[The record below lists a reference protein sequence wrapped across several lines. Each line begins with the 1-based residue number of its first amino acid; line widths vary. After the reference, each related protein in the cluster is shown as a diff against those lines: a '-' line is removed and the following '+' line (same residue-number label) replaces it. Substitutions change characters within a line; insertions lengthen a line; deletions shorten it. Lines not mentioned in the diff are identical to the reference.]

1 MNGDDYKVGLLFS
14 RASLT
19 AASETAQANATHLAI
34 AEVNDSGGIN
44 GRRVTAIDGDPGA
57 DPNDYRDSALQ
68 LCDHHQVQVLFG
80 THMSSTRKVVLP
92 VVESRRRLLFYPT
105 LYEGFEYS
113 PYCFY
118 TGSAPNQNSLQ
129 LARYVLQTYGGRVL
143 FVGGSYVYPYES
155 NRIMREL
162 FEQAGGE
169 IVDEIYLPFHATAED
184 FERVMQRVRETAPD
198 AIYSTIVG
206 SDIPSLH
213 RAYRQAGFD
222 PARLPIVSLATN
234 EVDVQ
239 AMTDEEAE
247 GHISA
252 APWFS
257 TLQTPASQGFAQ
269 GLRVLVIHPQD
280 AEARIVLDQLQRI
293 GCIVEQ
299 RWPVPTTLPE
309 AVDVVLLAVELSQR
323 SNTQTLVESLSEQA
337 PPIIA
342 VVGYENPSMLQL
354 VLETQPAAVIERPL
368 RPFGLLTQLLMA
380 RAAWRA
386 RIDML
391 AELRK
396 LQSRQPAVAKISMA
410 KALLMA
416 RHRLGENDAHRRLQR
431 EAMTRRT
438 SMEAIAQQ
446 IIDADRP
453 AEPEQP

>member
-57 DPNDYRDSALQ
+57 DPNDYRDSALH

-169 IVDEIYLPFHATAED
+169 IVDEIYLPFHATGED
-184 FERVMQRVRETAPD
+184 FDRVMQRVRETAPD

-257 TLQTPASQGFAQ
+257 TLQTPASQAFVSRYRARFGEGAAITAGAEAAYFQVHLFAQ
-269 GLRVLVIHPQD
+269 AARRAADDSVQALREALAGARFDAPQGTVQID
-280 AEARIVLDQLQRI
+280 PQTQHTWLWPRIARLDDRRQF
-293 GCIVEQ
+293 
-299 RWPVPTTLPE
+299 
-309 AVDVVLLAVELSQR
+309 
-323 SNTQTLVESLSEQA
+323 
-337 PPIIA
+337 
-342 VVGYENPSMLQL
+342 QL
-354 VLETQPAAVIERPL
+354 VLESAEAVPPSPYMVDYQMDAQP
-368 RPFGLLTQLLMA
+368 
-380 RAAWRA
+380 
-386 RIDML
+386 
-391 AELRK
+391 
-396 LQSRQPAVAKISMA
+396 
-410 KALLMA
+410 
-416 RHRLGENDAHRRLQR
+416 
-431 EAMTRRT
+431 
-438 SMEAIAQQ
+438 
-446 IIDADRP
+446 
-453 AEPEQP
+453 

>member
-57 DPNDYRDSALQ
+57 DPNDYRDSALH

-257 TLQTPASQGFAQ
+257 TLQTPASQAFVSHYRARFGEGAAITAGAEAAYFQVHLFAQ
-269 GLRVLVIHPQD
+269 AARRTADDSVQALREALAGARFDAPQGTVQID
-280 AEARIVLDQLQRI
+280 PQTQHTWLWPRIARLDDRRQF
-293 GCIVEQ
+293 
-299 RWPVPTTLPE
+299 
-309 AVDVVLLAVELSQR
+309 
-323 SNTQTLVESLSEQA
+323 
-337 PPIIA
+337 
-342 VVGYENPSMLQL
+342 QL
-354 VLETQPAAVIERPL
+354 VLESAEAVPPSPYMVDYQMDAQP
-368 RPFGLLTQLLMA
+368 
-380 RAAWRA
+380 
-386 RIDML
+386 
-391 AELRK
+391 
-396 LQSRQPAVAKISMA
+396 
-410 KALLMA
+410 
-416 RHRLGENDAHRRLQR
+416 
-431 EAMTRRT
+431 
-438 SMEAIAQQ
+438 
-446 IIDADRP
+446 
-453 AEPEQP
+453 

>member
-44 GRRVTAIDGDPGA
+44 GRRLTAIDGDPGA
-57 DPNDYRDSALQ
+57 DPNDYRDSALH

-169 IVDEIYLPFHATAED
+169 IVDEIYLPFHATGED
-184 FERVMQRVRETAPD
+184 FDRVMQRVRETAPD

-222 PARLPIVSLATN
+222 PARTPIVSLATN

-257 TLQTPASQGFAQ
+257 TLQTPASQAFVSRYRARFGEGAAITAGAEAAYFQVHLFAQ
-269 GLRVLVIHPQD
+269 AARRAADDSVQALREALAGARFNAPQGTVQID
-280 AEARIVLDQLQRI
+280 PQTQHTWLWPRIARLDDRRQF
-293 GCIVEQ
+293 
-299 RWPVPTTLPE
+299 
-309 AVDVVLLAVELSQR
+309 
-323 SNTQTLVESLSEQA
+323 
-337 PPIIA
+337 
-342 VVGYENPSMLQL
+342 QL
-354 VLETQPAAVIERPL
+354 VLESAEAVPPSPYMVDYQMDAQP
-368 RPFGLLTQLLMA
+368 
-380 RAAWRA
+380 
-386 RIDML
+386 
-391 AELRK
+391 
-396 LQSRQPAVAKISMA
+396 
-410 KALLMA
+410 
-416 RHRLGENDAHRRLQR
+416 
-431 EAMTRRT
+431 
-438 SMEAIAQQ
+438 
-446 IIDADRP
+446 
-453 AEPEQP
+453 

>member
-57 DPNDYRDSALQ
+57 DPNDYRDSALH

-257 TLQTPASQGFAQ
+257 TLQTPASQAFVSRYRARFGDGAAITAGAEAAYFQVHLFAQ
-269 GLRVLVIHPQD
+269 AARRAAEDSVQALREALAGARFDAPQGTVQID
-280 AEARIVLDQLQRI
+280 PQTQHTWLWPRIARLDDRRQF
-293 GCIVEQ
+293 
-299 RWPVPTTLPE
+299 
-309 AVDVVLLAVELSQR
+309 
-323 SNTQTLVESLSEQA
+323 
-337 PPIIA
+337 
-342 VVGYENPSMLQL
+342 QL
-354 VLETQPAAVIERPL
+354 VLESAEAVPPSPYMVDYQMDAQP
-368 RPFGLLTQLLMA
+368 
-380 RAAWRA
+380 
-386 RIDML
+386 
-391 AELRK
+391 
-396 LQSRQPAVAKISMA
+396 
-410 KALLMA
+410 
-416 RHRLGENDAHRRLQR
+416 
-431 EAMTRRT
+431 
-438 SMEAIAQQ
+438 
-446 IIDADRP
+446 
-453 AEPEQP
+453 

>member
-19 AASETAQANATHLAI
+19 AASETAQANATQLAI

-57 DPNDYRDSALQ
+57 DPNDYRDSALH

-257 TLQTPASQGFAQ
+257 TLQTPASQAFVSRCRARFGEGAAITAGAEAAYFQVHLFAQ
-269 GLRVLVIHPQD
+269 AARRAADDSVQALREALAGARFDAPQGTVQID
-280 AEARIVLDQLQRI
+280 PQTQHTWLWPRIARLDDRRQF
-293 GCIVEQ
+293 
-299 RWPVPTTLPE
+299 
-309 AVDVVLLAVELSQR
+309 
-323 SNTQTLVESLSEQA
+323 
-337 PPIIA
+337 
-342 VVGYENPSMLQL
+342 QL
-354 VLETQPAAVIERPL
+354 VLESAEAVPPSPYMVDYQMDAQP
-368 RPFGLLTQLLMA
+368 
-380 RAAWRA
+380 
-386 RIDML
+386 
-391 AELRK
+391 
-396 LQSRQPAVAKISMA
+396 
-410 KALLMA
+410 
-416 RHRLGENDAHRRLQR
+416 
-431 EAMTRRT
+431 
-438 SMEAIAQQ
+438 
-446 IIDADRP
+446 
-453 AEPEQP
+453 

>member
-44 GRRVTAIDGDPGA
+44 DRRVTAIDGDPGA
-57 DPNDYRDSALQ
+57 DPNDYRDSALH

-257 TLQTPASQGFAQ
+257 TLQTPASQAFVSRYRARFGEGAAITAGAEAAYFQVHLFAQ
-269 GLRVLVIHPQD
+269 AARRAADGSVQALREALAGARFDAPQGTVQID
-280 AEARIVLDQLQRI
+280 AQTQHTWLWPRIARLDHRRQF
-293 GCIVEQ
+293 
-299 RWPVPTTLPE
+299 
-309 AVDVVLLAVELSQR
+309 
-323 SNTQTLVESLSEQA
+323 
-337 PPIIA
+337 
-342 VVGYENPSMLQL
+342 QL
-354 VLETQPAAVIERPL
+354 VLESTEAVPPSPYMVDYQMDAQP
-368 RPFGLLTQLLMA
+368 
-380 RAAWRA
+380 
-386 RIDML
+386 
-391 AELRK
+391 
-396 LQSRQPAVAKISMA
+396 
-410 KALLMA
+410 
-416 RHRLGENDAHRRLQR
+416 
-431 EAMTRRT
+431 
-438 SMEAIAQQ
+438 
-446 IIDADRP
+446 
-453 AEPEQP
+453 

>member
-1 MNGDDYKVGLLFS
+1 MSGEDYKVGLLFS

-34 AEVNDSGGIN
+34 AEINDSGGLD
-44 GRRVTAIDGDPGA
+44 GRRLLAIDGDPGG

-68 LCDHHQVQVLFG
+68 LCDQHQVQVLFG

-129 LARYVLQTYGGRVL
+129 LARYVLETHGGRVL

-169 IVDEIYLPFHATAED
+169 VVDEIYLPFHATAED
-184 FERVMQRVRETAPD
+184 FDRVMQRVRETAPD

-222 PARLPIVSLATN
+222 PAVVPIVSLATN

-239 AMTDEEAE
+239 AMSDEEAE

-257 TLQTPASQGFAQ
+257 TLQTPASQAFVARYRARFGEHAAMTSGAEAAYFQVHLFAQ
-269 GLRVLVIHPQD
+269 AARRASDDSVQALREALAGARFEAPQGTVQID
-280 AEARIVLDQLQRI
+280 AQTQHTWLWPRIARLDHQR
-293 GCIVEQ
+293 Q
-299 RWPVPTTLPE
+299 F
-309 AVDVVLLAVELSQR
+309 
-323 SNTQTLVESLSEQA
+323 
-337 PPIIA
+337 
-342 VVGYENPSMLQL
+342 QL
-354 VLETQPAAVIERPL
+354 VLESAEAVQPSPYMVDY
-368 RPFGLLTQLLMA
+368 QM
-380 RAAWRA
+380 
-386 RIDML
+386 DV
-391 AELRK
+391 
-396 LQSRQPAVAKISMA
+396 QP
-410 KALLMA
+410 
-416 RHRLGENDAHRRLQR
+416 
-431 EAMTRRT
+431 
-438 SMEAIAQQ
+438 
-446 IIDADRP
+446 
-453 AEPEQP
+453 

>member
-34 AEVNDSGGIN
+34 AEVNASGGIN

-57 DPNDYRDSALQ
+57 DPNDYRDSALH

-257 TLQTPASQGFAQ
+257 TLQTPASQAFVSRYRARFGEGAAITAGAEAAYFQVHLFAQ
-269 GLRVLVIHPQD
+269 AARRAADDSVQALREALAGARFDAPQGTVQID
-280 AEARIVLDQLQRI
+280 PQTQHTWLWPRIARLDDRRQF
-293 GCIVEQ
+293 
-299 RWPVPTTLPE
+299 
-309 AVDVVLLAVELSQR
+309 
-323 SNTQTLVESLSEQA
+323 
-337 PPIIA
+337 
-342 VVGYENPSMLQL
+342 QL
-354 VLETQPAAVIERPL
+354 VLESAEAVPPSPYMVDYQMDAQP
-368 RPFGLLTQLLMA
+368 
-380 RAAWRA
+380 
-386 RIDML
+386 
-391 AELRK
+391 
-396 LQSRQPAVAKISMA
+396 
-410 KALLMA
+410 
-416 RHRLGENDAHRRLQR
+416 
-431 EAMTRRT
+431 
-438 SMEAIAQQ
+438 
-446 IIDADRP
+446 
-453 AEPEQP
+453 

>member
-57 DPNDYRDSALQ
+57 DPNDYRDSALR

-222 PARLPIVSLATN
+222 PARTPIVSLATN

-257 TLQTPASQGFAQ
+257 TLQTPASQAFVSRYRARFGEGAAITAGAEAAYFQVHLFAQ
-269 GLRVLVIHPQD
+269 AARRAADDSVQALREALAGARFDAPQGTVQID
-280 AEARIVLDQLQRI
+280 PQTQHTWLWPRIARLDDRRQF
-293 GCIVEQ
+293 
-299 RWPVPTTLPE
+299 
-309 AVDVVLLAVELSQR
+309 
-323 SNTQTLVESLSEQA
+323 
-337 PPIIA
+337 
-342 VVGYENPSMLQL
+342 QL
-354 VLETQPAAVIERPL
+354 VLESAEAVPPSPYMVDYQMDAQP
-368 RPFGLLTQLLMA
+368 
-380 RAAWRA
+380 
-386 RIDML
+386 
-391 AELRK
+391 
-396 LQSRQPAVAKISMA
+396 
-410 KALLMA
+410 
-416 RHRLGENDAHRRLQR
+416 
-431 EAMTRRT
+431 
-438 SMEAIAQQ
+438 
-446 IIDADRP
+446 
-453 AEPEQP
+453 

>member
-34 AEVNDSGGIN
+34 AEVNASGGIN

-57 DPNDYRDSALQ
+57 DPNDYRDSALH

-155 NRIMREL
+155 NRIMRQL

-222 PARLPIVSLATN
+222 PACLPIVSLATN

-257 TLQTPASQGFAQ
+257 TLQTPASQAFVSRYRARFGEGAAITAGAEAAYFQVHLFAQ
-269 GLRVLVIHPQD
+269 AARRAADDSVQALREALAGARFDAPQGTVQID
-280 AEARIVLDQLQRI
+280 PQTQHTWLWPRIARLDDRRQF
-293 GCIVEQ
+293 
-299 RWPVPTTLPE
+299 
-309 AVDVVLLAVELSQR
+309 
-323 SNTQTLVESLSEQA
+323 
-337 PPIIA
+337 
-342 VVGYENPSMLQL
+342 QL
-354 VLETQPAAVIERPL
+354 VLESAEAVPPSPYMVDYQMDAQP
-368 RPFGLLTQLLMA
+368 
-380 RAAWRA
+380 
-386 RIDML
+386 
-391 AELRK
+391 
-396 LQSRQPAVAKISMA
+396 
-410 KALLMA
+410 
-416 RHRLGENDAHRRLQR
+416 
-431 EAMTRRT
+431 
-438 SMEAIAQQ
+438 
-446 IIDADRP
+446 
-453 AEPEQP
+453 

>member
-57 DPNDYRDSALQ
+57 DPNDYRDSALH

-213 RAYRQAGFD
+213 RAYRQAGLD

-257 TLQTPASQGFAQ
+257 TLQTPASQAFVSRYRARFGEGAAITAGAEAAYFQVHLFAQ
-269 GLRVLVIHPQD
+269 AARRAADDSVQALREALAGARFDAPQGTVQID
-280 AEARIVLDQLQRI
+280 PQTQHTWLWPRIARLDDRRQF
-293 GCIVEQ
+293 
-299 RWPVPTTLPE
+299 
-309 AVDVVLLAVELSQR
+309 
-323 SNTQTLVESLSEQA
+323 
-337 PPIIA
+337 
-342 VVGYENPSMLQL
+342 QL
-354 VLETQPAAVIERPL
+354 VLESAEAVPPSPYMVDYQMDAQP
-368 RPFGLLTQLLMA
+368 
-380 RAAWRA
+380 
-386 RIDML
+386 
-391 AELRK
+391 
-396 LQSRQPAVAKISMA
+396 
-410 KALLMA
+410 
-416 RHRLGENDAHRRLQR
+416 
-431 EAMTRRT
+431 
-438 SMEAIAQQ
+438 
-446 IIDADRP
+446 
-453 AEPEQP
+453 

>member
-19 AASETAQANATHLAI
+19 AASETAQANATQLAI

-57 DPNDYRDSALQ
+57 DPNDYRDSALH

-257 TLQTPASQGFAQ
+257 TLQTPASQAFVSRYRARFGEGAAITAGAEAAYFQVHLFAQ
-269 GLRVLVIHPQD
+269 AARRAADDSVQALREALAGARFDAPQGTVQID
-280 AEARIVLDQLQRI
+280 PQTQHTWLWPRIARLDDRRQF
-293 GCIVEQ
+293 
-299 RWPVPTTLPE
+299 
-309 AVDVVLLAVELSQR
+309 
-323 SNTQTLVESLSEQA
+323 
-337 PPIIA
+337 
-342 VVGYENPSMLQL
+342 QL
-354 VLETQPAAVIERPL
+354 VLESAEAVPPSPYMVDYQMDAQP
-368 RPFGLLTQLLMA
+368 
-380 RAAWRA
+380 
-386 RIDML
+386 
-391 AELRK
+391 
-396 LQSRQPAVAKISMA
+396 
-410 KALLMA
+410 
-416 RHRLGENDAHRRLQR
+416 
-431 EAMTRRT
+431 
-438 SMEAIAQQ
+438 
-446 IIDADRP
+446 
-453 AEPEQP
+453 

>member
-57 DPNDYRDSALQ
+57 DPNDYRDSALH

-169 IVDEIYLPFHATAED
+169 IVDEIYLPFHATGED

-222 PARLPIVSLATN
+222 PARTPIVSLATN

-257 TLQTPASQGFAQ
+257 TLQTPASQAFVSRYRARFGEGAAITAGAEAAYFQVHLFAQ
-269 GLRVLVIHPQD
+269 AARRAADDSVQALREALAGARFDAPQGTVQID
-280 AEARIVLDQLQRI
+280 PQTQHTWLWPRLARLDDRRQF
-293 GCIVEQ
+293 
-299 RWPVPTTLPE
+299 
-309 AVDVVLLAVELSQR
+309 
-323 SNTQTLVESLSEQA
+323 
-337 PPIIA
+337 
-342 VVGYENPSMLQL
+342 QL
-354 VLETQPAAVIERPL
+354 VLESAEAVPPSPYMVDYQMDAQP
-368 RPFGLLTQLLMA
+368 
-380 RAAWRA
+380 
-386 RIDML
+386 
-391 AELRK
+391 
-396 LQSRQPAVAKISMA
+396 
-410 KALLMA
+410 
-416 RHRLGENDAHRRLQR
+416 
-431 EAMTRRT
+431 
-438 SMEAIAQQ
+438 
-446 IIDADRP
+446 
-453 AEPEQP
+453 

>member
-184 FERVMQRVRETAPD
+184 FERVMQRVRDTAPD

-213 RAYRQAGFD
+213 RAYRQADFD

-257 TLQTPASQGFAQ
+257 TLQTPASQAFVSRYRARFGEHAAITAGAEAAYFQVHLFAQ
-269 GLRVLVIHPQD
+269 
-280 AEARIVLDQLQRI
+280 AARR
-293 GCIVEQ
+293 
-299 RWPVPTTLPE
+299 
-309 AVDVVLLAVELSQR
+309 AVDDSVQALREALAGARFDAPQGTVQIDPQ
-323 SNTQTLVESLSEQA
+323 TQHTWLW
-337 PPIIA
+337 PRIA
-342 VVGYENPSMLQL
+342 RLDDRRHFQL
-354 VLETQPAAVIERPL
+354 VLESAEAVPPSPYMVDYQMDAQP
-368 RPFGLLTQLLMA
+368 
-380 RAAWRA
+380 
-386 RIDML
+386 
-391 AELRK
+391 
-396 LQSRQPAVAKISMA
+396 
-410 KALLMA
+410 
-416 RHRLGENDAHRRLQR
+416 
-431 EAMTRRT
+431 
-438 SMEAIAQQ
+438 
-446 IIDADRP
+446 
-453 AEPEQP
+453 

>member
-57 DPNDYRDSALQ
+57 DPNDYRDSALH

-213 RAYRQAGFD
+213 RAYRQAGLD

-257 TLQTPASQGFAQ
+257 TLQTPASQAFVSRYRARFGEGAAITAGAEAAYFQVHLFAQ
-269 GLRVLVIHPQD
+269 AARRAAEDSVQALREALAGARFDAPQGTVQID
-280 AEARIVLDQLQRI
+280 PQTQHTWLWPRIARLDDRRQF
-293 GCIVEQ
+293 
-299 RWPVPTTLPE
+299 
-309 AVDVVLLAVELSQR
+309 
-323 SNTQTLVESLSEQA
+323 
-337 PPIIA
+337 
-342 VVGYENPSMLQL
+342 QL
-354 VLETQPAAVIERPL
+354 VLESAEAVPPSPYMVDYQMDAQP
-368 RPFGLLTQLLMA
+368 
-380 RAAWRA
+380 
-386 RIDML
+386 
-391 AELRK
+391 
-396 LQSRQPAVAKISMA
+396 
-410 KALLMA
+410 
-416 RHRLGENDAHRRLQR
+416 
-431 EAMTRRT
+431 
-438 SMEAIAQQ
+438 
-446 IIDADRP
+446 
-453 AEPEQP
+453 

>member
-57 DPNDYRDSALQ
+57 DPNDYRDSALH

-257 TLQTPASQGFAQ
+257 TLQTPASQAFVSRYRARFGEGAAITAGAEAAYFQVHLFAQ
-269 GLRVLVIHPQD
+269 AARRAADDSVQALREALAGARFDAPQGTVQID
-280 AEARIVLDQLQRI
+280 PQTQHTWLWPRIARLDDRRQF
-293 GCIVEQ
+293 
-299 RWPVPTTLPE
+299 
-309 AVDVVLLAVELSQR
+309 
-323 SNTQTLVESLSEQA
+323 
-337 PPIIA
+337 
-342 VVGYENPSMLQL
+342 QL
-354 VLETQPAAVIERPL
+354 VLESVEAVPPSPYMVDYQMDAQP
-368 RPFGLLTQLLMA
+368 
-380 RAAWRA
+380 
-386 RIDML
+386 
-391 AELRK
+391 
-396 LQSRQPAVAKISMA
+396 
-410 KALLMA
+410 
-416 RHRLGENDAHRRLQR
+416 
-431 EAMTRRT
+431 
-438 SMEAIAQQ
+438 
-446 IIDADRP
+446 
-453 AEPEQP
+453 

>member
-1 MNGDDYKVGLLFS
+1 MSGEDYKVGLLFS

-34 AEVNDSGGIN
+34 AEINDDGGLG
-44 GRRVTAIDGDPGA
+44 GRRLQAVDGDPGA
-57 DPNDYRDSALQ
+57 DPNDYRDSALR
-68 LCDHHQVQVLFG
+68 LCDQHQVQVLFG

-129 LARYVLQTYGGRVL
+129 LARYVLETHGGRVL

-169 IVDEIYLPFHATAED
+169 VVDEIYLPFHATAED
-184 FERVMQRVRETAPD
+184 FDRVMQRVRETAPD

-222 PARLPIVSLATN
+222 PAVVPIVSLATN

-239 AMTDEEAE
+239 AMSDEEAE

-257 TLQTPASQGFAQ
+257 TLQTPASQAFVARYRARFGEHAAITSGAEAAYFQVHLFAQ
-269 GLRVLVIHPQD
+269 AARRASDDSVQALREALAGARFEAPQGTVQID
-280 AEARIVLDQLQRI
+280 AQTQHTWLWPRIARLDQR
-293 GCIVEQ
+293 
-299 RWPVPTTLPE
+299 R
-309 AVDVVLLAVELSQR
+309 R
-323 SNTQTLVESLSEQA
+323 F
-337 PPIIA
+337 
-342 VVGYENPSMLQL
+342 QL
-354 VLETQPAAVIERPL
+354 VLESAEAVQPSPYMVDY
-368 RPFGLLTQLLMA
+368 QM
-380 RAAWRA
+380 
-386 RIDML
+386 DV
-391 AELRK
+391 
-396 LQSRQPAVAKISMA
+396 QP
-410 KALLMA
+410 
-416 RHRLGENDAHRRLQR
+416 
-431 EAMTRRT
+431 
-438 SMEAIAQQ
+438 
-446 IIDADRP
+446 
-453 AEPEQP
+453 

>member
-1 MNGDDYKVGLLFS
+1 MSGEDYKVGLLFS

-34 AEVNDSGGIN
+34 AEINDSGGLG
-44 GRRVTAIDGDPGA
+44 GRRLQAIDGDPGA

-68 LCDHHQVQVLFG
+68 LCDQHQVQVLFG

-129 LARYVLQTYGGRVL
+129 LARYVLETHGGRVL

-169 IVDEIYLPFHATAED
+169 VVDEIYLPFHATAED
-184 FERVMQRVRETAPD
+184 FDRVMQRVRETAPD

-222 PARLPIVSLATN
+222 PAVVPIVSLATN

-239 AMTDEEAE
+239 AMSDEEAE

-257 TLQTPASQGFAQ
+257 TLQTPASQAFVARYRARFGEHAAMTSGAEAAYFQVHLFAQ
-269 GLRVLVIHPQD
+269 AARRASDDSVQALREALAGARFEAPQGTVQID
-280 AEARIVLDQLQRI
+280 AQTQHTWLWPRIARLDHQR
-293 GCIVEQ
+293 Q
-299 RWPVPTTLPE
+299 F
-309 AVDVVLLAVELSQR
+309 
-323 SNTQTLVESLSEQA
+323 
-337 PPIIA
+337 
-342 VVGYENPSMLQL
+342 QL
-354 VLETQPAAVIERPL
+354 VLESAEAVQPSPYMVDY
-368 RPFGLLTQLLMA
+368 QM
-380 RAAWRA
+380 
-386 RIDML
+386 DV
-391 AELRK
+391 
-396 LQSRQPAVAKISMA
+396 QP
-410 KALLMA
+410 
-416 RHRLGENDAHRRLQR
+416 
-431 EAMTRRT
+431 
-438 SMEAIAQQ
+438 
-446 IIDADRP
+446 
-453 AEPEQP
+453 

>member
-34 AEVNDSGGIN
+34 AEVDDSGGIN

-57 DPNDYRDSALQ
+57 DPNDYRDSALR

-184 FERVMQRVRETAPD
+184 FDRVMQRVRETAPD

-257 TLQTPASQGFAQ
+257 TLQTPASQAFVSRYRARFGEGAAITAGAEAAYFQVHLFAQ
-269 GLRVLVIHPQD
+269 AARRAADDSVQALREALAGARFDAPQGTVQID
-280 AEARIVLDQLQRI
+280 PQTQHTWLWPRIARLDDRRQF
-293 GCIVEQ
+293 
-299 RWPVPTTLPE
+299 
-309 AVDVVLLAVELSQR
+309 
-323 SNTQTLVESLSEQA
+323 
-337 PPIIA
+337 
-342 VVGYENPSMLQL
+342 QL
-354 VLETQPAAVIERPL
+354 VLESAEAVPPSPYMVDYQMDAQP
-368 RPFGLLTQLLMA
+368 
-380 RAAWRA
+380 
-386 RIDML
+386 
-391 AELRK
+391 
-396 LQSRQPAVAKISMA
+396 
-410 KALLMA
+410 
-416 RHRLGENDAHRRLQR
+416 
-431 EAMTRRT
+431 
-438 SMEAIAQQ
+438 
-446 IIDADRP
+446 
-453 AEPEQP
+453 

>member
-44 GRRVTAIDGDPGA
+44 GRRLTAIDGDPGA
-57 DPNDYRDSALQ
+57 DPNDYRDSALH

-169 IVDEIYLPFHATAED
+169 IVDEIYLPFHATGED
-184 FERVMQRVRETAPD
+184 FDRVMQRVRETAPD

-257 TLQTPASQGFAQ
+257 TLQTPASQAFVSRYRARFGEGAAITAGAEAAYFQVHLFAQ
-269 GLRVLVIHPQD
+269 AARRAADDSVQALREALAGARFDAPQGTVQID
-280 AEARIVLDQLQRI
+280 PQTQHTWLWPRIARLDDRRQF
-293 GCIVEQ
+293 
-299 RWPVPTTLPE
+299 
-309 AVDVVLLAVELSQR
+309 
-323 SNTQTLVESLSEQA
+323 
-337 PPIIA
+337 
-342 VVGYENPSMLQL
+342 QL
-354 VLETQPAAVIERPL
+354 VLESAEAVP
-368 RPFGLLTQLLMA
+368 PSPYMVDYQMDA
-380 RAAWRA
+380 
-386 RIDML
+386 
-391 AELRK
+391 
-396 LQSRQPAVAKISMA
+396 QS
-410 KALLMA
+410 
-416 RHRLGENDAHRRLQR
+416 
-431 EAMTRRT
+431 
-438 SMEAIAQQ
+438 
-446 IIDADRP
+446 
-453 AEPEQP
+453 

>member
-44 GRRVTAIDGDPGA
+44 GRRLTAIDGDPGA
-57 DPNDYRDSALQ
+57 DPNDYRDSALH

-222 PARLPIVSLATN
+222 PARTPIVSLATN

-257 TLQTPASQGFAQ
+257 TLQTPASQAFVSHYRARFGEGAAITAGAEAAYFQVHLFAQ
-269 GLRVLVIHPQD
+269 AARRAADDSVQALREALAGARFDAPQGTVQID
-280 AEARIVLDQLQRI
+280 PQTQHTWLWPRIARLDDRRQF
-293 GCIVEQ
+293 
-299 RWPVPTTLPE
+299 
-309 AVDVVLLAVELSQR
+309 
-323 SNTQTLVESLSEQA
+323 
-337 PPIIA
+337 
-342 VVGYENPSMLQL
+342 QL
-354 VLETQPAAVIERPL
+354 VLESAEAVPPSPYMVDYQMDAQP
-368 RPFGLLTQLLMA
+368 
-380 RAAWRA
+380 
-386 RIDML
+386 
-391 AELRK
+391 
-396 LQSRQPAVAKISMA
+396 
-410 KALLMA
+410 
-416 RHRLGENDAHRRLQR
+416 
-431 EAMTRRT
+431 
-438 SMEAIAQQ
+438 
-446 IIDADRP
+446 
-453 AEPEQP
+453 

>member
-57 DPNDYRDSALQ
+57 DPNDYRDSALH

-257 TLQTPASQGFAQ
+257 TLQTPASQAFVSRYRARFGEGAAITAGAEAAYFQVHLFAQ
-269 GLRVLVIHPQD
+269 AARRAADDSVRALREALAGARFDAPQGTVRID
-280 AEARIVLDQLQRI
+280 PQTQHTWLWPRIARLDDRRQF
-293 GCIVEQ
+293 
-299 RWPVPTTLPE
+299 
-309 AVDVVLLAVELSQR
+309 
-323 SNTQTLVESLSEQA
+323 
-337 PPIIA
+337 
-342 VVGYENPSMLQL
+342 QL
-354 VLETQPAAVIERPL
+354 VLESAEAVPPSPYMVDYQMDAQP
-368 RPFGLLTQLLMA
+368 
-380 RAAWRA
+380 
-386 RIDML
+386 
-391 AELRK
+391 
-396 LQSRQPAVAKISMA
+396 
-410 KALLMA
+410 
-416 RHRLGENDAHRRLQR
+416 
-431 EAMTRRT
+431 
-438 SMEAIAQQ
+438 
-446 IIDADRP
+446 
-453 AEPEQP
+453 

>member
-34 AEVNDSGGIN
+34 AEINDSGGIG
-44 GRRVTAIDGDPGA
+44 GRRLTAIDGDPGA
-57 DPNDYRDSALQ
+57 DPNDYRDSALH

-257 TLQTPASQGFAQ
+257 TLQTPASQAFVSRYRARFGEGAAITAGAEAAYFQVHLFAQ
-269 GLRVLVIHPQD
+269 AARRAADDSVQALREALAGARFDAPQGTVQID
-280 AEARIVLDQLQRI
+280 PQTQHTWLWPRIARLDDRRQF
-293 GCIVEQ
+293 
-299 RWPVPTTLPE
+299 
-309 AVDVVLLAVELSQR
+309 
-323 SNTQTLVESLSEQA
+323 
-337 PPIIA
+337 
-342 VVGYENPSMLQL
+342 QL
-354 VLETQPAAVIERPL
+354 VLESAEAVPPSPYMVDYQMDAQP
-368 RPFGLLTQLLMA
+368 
-380 RAAWRA
+380 
-386 RIDML
+386 
-391 AELRK
+391 
-396 LQSRQPAVAKISMA
+396 
-410 KALLMA
+410 
-416 RHRLGENDAHRRLQR
+416 
-431 EAMTRRT
+431 
-438 SMEAIAQQ
+438 
-446 IIDADRP
+446 
-453 AEPEQP
+453 

>member
-57 DPNDYRDSALQ
+57 DPNDYRDSALH

-184 FERVMQRVRETAPD
+184 FDRVMQRVRETAPD

-257 TLQTPASQGFAQ
+257 TLQTPASQAFVSRYRARFGEGAAITAGAEAAYFQVHLFAQ
-269 GLRVLVIHPQD
+269 AARRTADDSVQALREALAGARFDAPQGTVQID
-280 AEARIVLDQLQRI
+280 PQTQHTWLWPRIARLDDRRQF
-293 GCIVEQ
+293 
-299 RWPVPTTLPE
+299 
-309 AVDVVLLAVELSQR
+309 
-323 SNTQTLVESLSEQA
+323 
-337 PPIIA
+337 
-342 VVGYENPSMLQL
+342 QL
-354 VLETQPAAVIERPL
+354 VLESAEAVPPSPYMVDYQMDAQP
-368 RPFGLLTQLLMA
+368 
-380 RAAWRA
+380 
-386 RIDML
+386 
-391 AELRK
+391 
-396 LQSRQPAVAKISMA
+396 
-410 KALLMA
+410 
-416 RHRLGENDAHRRLQR
+416 
-431 EAMTRRT
+431 
-438 SMEAIAQQ
+438 
-446 IIDADRP
+446 
-453 AEPEQP
+453 

>member
-1 MNGDDYKVGLLFS
+1 MKGDDYKVGLLFS

-34 AEVNDSGGIN
+34 AEVTDSGGIN

-57 DPNDYRDSALQ
+57 DPNDYRDSALH

-222 PARLPIVSLATN
+222 PARVPIVSLATN

-257 TLQTPASQGFAQ
+257 TLQTPASQAFVSRYRARFGEGAAITAGAEAAYFQVHLFAQ
-269 GLRVLVIHPQD
+269 AARRAADDSVQALRETLAGARFDAPQGTVQID
-280 AEARIVLDQLQRI
+280 PQTQHTWLWPRIARLDDRRQF
-293 GCIVEQ
+293 
-299 RWPVPTTLPE
+299 
-309 AVDVVLLAVELSQR
+309 
-323 SNTQTLVESLSEQA
+323 
-337 PPIIA
+337 
-342 VVGYENPSMLQL
+342 QL
-354 VLETQPAAVIERPL
+354 VLESAEAVPPSPYMVDYQMDAQP
-368 RPFGLLTQLLMA
+368 
-380 RAAWRA
+380 
-386 RIDML
+386 
-391 AELRK
+391 
-396 LQSRQPAVAKISMA
+396 
-410 KALLMA
+410 
-416 RHRLGENDAHRRLQR
+416 
-431 EAMTRRT
+431 
-438 SMEAIAQQ
+438 
-446 IIDADRP
+446 
-453 AEPEQP
+453 

>member
-1 MNGDDYKVGLLFS
+1 MSGEDYKVGLLFS

-34 AEVNDSGGIN
+34 AEINDDGGLD
-44 GRRVTAIDGDPGA
+44 GRRLLAIDGDPGA

-68 LCDHHQVQVLFG
+68 LCDQHQVQVLFG

-129 LARYVLQTYGGRVL
+129 LARYVLETHGGRVL

-169 IVDEIYLPFHATAED
+169 VVDEIYLPFHATAED
-184 FERVMQRVRETAPD
+184 FDRVMQRVRETAPD

-222 PARLPIVSLATN
+222 PAVVPIVSLATN

-239 AMTDEEAE
+239 AMSDEEAE

-257 TLQTPASQGFAQ
+257 TLQTPASQAFVARYRARFGEHAAITSGAEAAYFQVHLFAQ
-269 GLRVLVIHPQD
+269 AARRASDDSVQALREALAGASFEAPQGTVQID
-280 AEARIVLDQLQRI
+280 AQTQHTWLWPRIARLDQR
-293 GCIVEQ
+293 
-299 RWPVPTTLPE
+299 R
-309 AVDVVLLAVELSQR
+309 R
-323 SNTQTLVESLSEQA
+323 F
-337 PPIIA
+337 
-342 VVGYENPSMLQL
+342 QL
-354 VLETQPAAVIERPL
+354 VLESAEAVQPSPYMVDY
-368 RPFGLLTQLLMA
+368 QM
-380 RAAWRA
+380 
-386 RIDML
+386 DV
-391 AELRK
+391 
-396 LQSRQPAVAKISMA
+396 QP
-410 KALLMA
+410 
-416 RHRLGENDAHRRLQR
+416 
-431 EAMTRRT
+431 
-438 SMEAIAQQ
+438 
-446 IIDADRP
+446 
-453 AEPEQP
+453 

>member
-44 GRRVTAIDGDPGA
+44 GRRLTAIDGDPGA
-57 DPNDYRDSALQ
+57 DPNDYRDSALH

-169 IVDEIYLPFHATAED
+169 IVDEIYLPFHATGED
-184 FERVMQRVRETAPD
+184 FDRVMQRVRETAPD

-257 TLQTPASQGFAQ
+257 TLQTPASQAFVSRYRARFGEGAAITAGAEAAYFQVHLFAQ
-269 GLRVLVIHPQD
+269 AARRAADDSVQALREALAGARFDAPQGTVQID
-280 AEARIVLDQLQRI
+280 PQTQHTWLWPRLARLDDRRQF
-293 GCIVEQ
+293 
-299 RWPVPTTLPE
+299 
-309 AVDVVLLAVELSQR
+309 
-323 SNTQTLVESLSEQA
+323 
-337 PPIIA
+337 
-342 VVGYENPSMLQL
+342 QL
-354 VLETQPAAVIERPL
+354 VLESAEAVPPSPYMVDYQMDAQP
-368 RPFGLLTQLLMA
+368 
-380 RAAWRA
+380 
-386 RIDML
+386 
-391 AELRK
+391 
-396 LQSRQPAVAKISMA
+396 
-410 KALLMA
+410 
-416 RHRLGENDAHRRLQR
+416 
-431 EAMTRRT
+431 
-438 SMEAIAQQ
+438 
-446 IIDADRP
+446 
-453 AEPEQP
+453 

>member
-57 DPNDYRDSALQ
+57 DPNDYRDSALH

-129 LARYVLQTYGGRVL
+129 LARYVLQTYGARVL

-169 IVDEIYLPFHATAED
+169 IVDEIYLPFHATGED
-184 FERVMQRVRETAPD
+184 FDRVMQRVRETAPD

-257 TLQTPASQGFAQ
+257 TLQTPASQAFVSRYRARFGEGAAITAGAEAAYFQVHLFAQ
-269 GLRVLVIHPQD
+269 AARRAADDSVQALREALAGARFDAPQGTVQID
-280 AEARIVLDQLQRI
+280 PQTQHTWLWPRIARLDDRRQF
-293 GCIVEQ
+293 
-299 RWPVPTTLPE
+299 
-309 AVDVVLLAVELSQR
+309 
-323 SNTQTLVESLSEQA
+323 
-337 PPIIA
+337 
-342 VVGYENPSMLQL
+342 QL
-354 VLETQPAAVIERPL
+354 VLESAEAVPPSPYMVDYQMDAQP
-368 RPFGLLTQLLMA
+368 
-380 RAAWRA
+380 
-386 RIDML
+386 
-391 AELRK
+391 
-396 LQSRQPAVAKISMA
+396 
-410 KALLMA
+410 
-416 RHRLGENDAHRRLQR
+416 
-431 EAMTRRT
+431 
-438 SMEAIAQQ
+438 
-446 IIDADRP
+446 
-453 AEPEQP
+453 

>member
-1 MNGDDYKVGLLFS
+1 MSGEDYKVGLLFS

-34 AEVNDSGGIN
+34 AEINDSGGLD
-44 GRRVTAIDGDPGA
+44 GRRLLAIDGDPGG

-68 LCDHHQVQVLFG
+68 LCDQHQVQVLFG

-129 LARYVLQTYGGRVL
+129 LARYVLETHGGRVL

-169 IVDEIYLPFHATAED
+169 VVDEIYLPFHATAED
-184 FERVMQRVRETAPD
+184 FDRVMQRVRETAPD

-222 PARLPIVSLATN
+222 PAVVPIVSLATN

-239 AMTDEEAE
+239 AMSDEEAE

-257 TLQTPASQGFAQ
+257 TLPTPSSQAFVARYRARFGEHAAITSGAEAAYFQVHLFAQ
-269 GLRVLVIHPQD
+269 AARRASDDSVQALREALAGARFEAPQGTVQID
-280 AEARIVLDQLQRI
+280 AQTQHTWLWPRIARLDHQR
-293 GCIVEQ
+293 Q
-299 RWPVPTTLPE
+299 F
-309 AVDVVLLAVELSQR
+309 
-323 SNTQTLVESLSEQA
+323 
-337 PPIIA
+337 
-342 VVGYENPSMLQL
+342 QL
-354 VLETQPAAVIERPL
+354 VLESAEAVQPSPYMVDY
-368 RPFGLLTQLLMA
+368 QM
-380 RAAWRA
+380 
-386 RIDML
+386 DV
-391 AELRK
+391 
-396 LQSRQPAVAKISMA
+396 QP
-410 KALLMA
+410 
-416 RHRLGENDAHRRLQR
+416 
-431 EAMTRRT
+431 
-438 SMEAIAQQ
+438 
-446 IIDADRP
+446 
-453 AEPEQP
+453 

>member
-34 AEVNDSGGIN
+34 AEVNDSGGID

-57 DPNDYRDSALQ
+57 DPNDYRDSALH

-257 TLQTPASQGFAQ
+257 TLQTPASQAFVSRYRARFGEGAAITAGAEAAYFQVHLFAQ
-269 GLRVLVIHPQD
+269 AARRAADDSVQALREALAGARFDAPQGTVQIDPQTQHTWLWPRIARLDHRRQFQPVLES
-280 AEARIVLDQLQRI
+280 AEA
-293 GCIVEQ
+293 
-299 RWPVPTTLPE
+299 VPPSPYM
-309 AVDVVLLAVELSQR
+309 VDYQMDV
-323 SNTQTLVESLSEQA
+323 
-337 PPIIA
+337 
-342 VVGYENPSMLQL
+342 
-354 VLETQPAAVIERPL
+354 QP
-368 RPFGLLTQLLMA
+368 
-380 RAAWRA
+380 
-386 RIDML
+386 
-391 AELRK
+391 
-396 LQSRQPAVAKISMA
+396 
-410 KALLMA
+410 
-416 RHRLGENDAHRRLQR
+416 
-431 EAMTRRT
+431 
-438 SMEAIAQQ
+438 
-446 IIDADRP
+446 
-453 AEPEQP
+453 

>member
-57 DPNDYRDSALQ
+57 DPNDYRDSALH

-118 TGSAPNQNSLQ
+118 AGSAPNQNSLQ

-213 RAYRQAGFD
+213 RAYRQAGLD

-257 TLQTPASQGFAQ
+257 TLQTPASQAFVSRYRARFGEGAAITAGAEAAYFQVHLFAQ
-269 GLRVLVIHPQD
+269 AARRAADDSVQALREALAGARFDAPQGTVQID
-280 AEARIVLDQLQRI
+280 PQTQHTWLWPRIARLDDRRQF
-293 GCIVEQ
+293 
-299 RWPVPTTLPE
+299 
-309 AVDVVLLAVELSQR
+309 
-323 SNTQTLVESLSEQA
+323 
-337 PPIIA
+337 
-342 VVGYENPSMLQL
+342 QL
-354 VLETQPAAVIERPL
+354 VLESAEAVPPSPYMVDYQMDAQP
-368 RPFGLLTQLLMA
+368 
-380 RAAWRA
+380 
-386 RIDML
+386 
-391 AELRK
+391 
-396 LQSRQPAVAKISMA
+396 
-410 KALLMA
+410 
-416 RHRLGENDAHRRLQR
+416 
-431 EAMTRRT
+431 
-438 SMEAIAQQ
+438 
-446 IIDADRP
+446 
-453 AEPEQP
+453 

>member
-44 GRRVTAIDGDPGA
+44 DRRVTAIDGDPGA

-257 TLQTPASQGFAQ
+257 TLQTPASQAFVSRYRARFGEGAAITAGAEAAYFQVHLFAQ
-269 GLRVLVIHPQD
+269 AARRAADGSVQALREALAGARFDAPQGTVQID
-280 AEARIVLDQLQRI
+280 
-293 GCIVEQ
+293 
-299 RWPVPTTLPE
+299 
-309 AVDVVLLAVELSQR
+309 
-323 SNTQTLVESLSEQA
+323 TQTQHTWLW
-337 PPIIA
+337 PRIA
-342 VVGYENPSMLQL
+342 RLDHRRQFQL
-354 VLETQPAAVIERPL
+354 VLESTEAVPPSPYMVDYQMDVQP
-368 RPFGLLTQLLMA
+368 
-380 RAAWRA
+380 
-386 RIDML
+386 
-391 AELRK
+391 
-396 LQSRQPAVAKISMA
+396 
-410 KALLMA
+410 
-416 RHRLGENDAHRRLQR
+416 
-431 EAMTRRT
+431 
-438 SMEAIAQQ
+438 
-446 IIDADRP
+446 
-453 AEPEQP
+453 

>member
-57 DPNDYRDSALQ
+57 DPNDYRDSALR

-257 TLQTPASQGFAQ
+257 TLQTPASQAFVSRYRARFGEGAAITAGAEAAYFQVHLFAQ
-269 GLRVLVIHPQD
+269 AARRAADDSVQALRETLAGARFDAPQGTVQID
-280 AEARIVLDQLQRI
+280 PQTQHTWLWPRIARLDDRRQF
-293 GCIVEQ
+293 
-299 RWPVPTTLPE
+299 
-309 AVDVVLLAVELSQR
+309 
-323 SNTQTLVESLSEQA
+323 
-337 PPIIA
+337 
-342 VVGYENPSMLQL
+342 QL
-354 VLETQPAAVIERPL
+354 VLESAEAVPPSPYMVDYQMDAQP
-368 RPFGLLTQLLMA
+368 
-380 RAAWRA
+380 
-386 RIDML
+386 
-391 AELRK
+391 
-396 LQSRQPAVAKISMA
+396 
-410 KALLMA
+410 
-416 RHRLGENDAHRRLQR
+416 
-431 EAMTRRT
+431 
-438 SMEAIAQQ
+438 
-446 IIDADRP
+446 
-453 AEPEQP
+453 

>member
-57 DPNDYRDSALQ
+57 DPNDYRDSALH

-184 FERVMQRVRETAPD
+184 FDRVMQRVRETAPD

-257 TLQTPASQGFAQ
+257 TLQTPASQAFVSHYRARFGEGAAITAGAEAAYFQVHLFAQ
-269 GLRVLVIHPQD
+269 AARRAADDSVQALREALAGARFDAPQGTVQID
-280 AEARIVLDQLQRI
+280 PQTQHTWLWPRIARLDDRRQF
-293 GCIVEQ
+293 
-299 RWPVPTTLPE
+299 
-309 AVDVVLLAVELSQR
+309 
-323 SNTQTLVESLSEQA
+323 
-337 PPIIA
+337 
-342 VVGYENPSMLQL
+342 QL
-354 VLETQPAAVIERPL
+354 VLESAEAVPPSPYMVDYQMDAQP
-368 RPFGLLTQLLMA
+368 
-380 RAAWRA
+380 
-386 RIDML
+386 
-391 AELRK
+391 
-396 LQSRQPAVAKISMA
+396 
-410 KALLMA
+410 
-416 RHRLGENDAHRRLQR
+416 
-431 EAMTRRT
+431 
-438 SMEAIAQQ
+438 
-446 IIDADRP
+446 
-453 AEPEQP
+453 

>member
-57 DPNDYRDSALQ
+57 DPNDYRDSALH

-257 TLQTPASQGFAQ
+257 TLQTPASQAFVSRYRARFGEGAAITAGAEAAYFQVHLFAQ
-269 GLRVLVIHPQD
+269 AARRAADDSVQALREALAGARFDAPQGTVQID
-280 AEARIVLDQLQRI
+280 PQTQHTWLWPRIARLDDRRQF
-293 GCIVEQ
+293 
-299 RWPVPTTLPE
+299 
-309 AVDVVLLAVELSQR
+309 
-323 SNTQTLVESLSEQA
+323 
-337 PPIIA
+337 
-342 VVGYENPSMLQL
+342 QL
-354 VLETQPAAVIERPL
+354 VLESAEAVPPSPYMVDYQMDAQP
-368 RPFGLLTQLLMA
+368 
-380 RAAWRA
+380 
-386 RIDML
+386 
-391 AELRK
+391 
-396 LQSRQPAVAKISMA
+396 
-410 KALLMA
+410 
-416 RHRLGENDAHRRLQR
+416 
-431 EAMTRRT
+431 
-438 SMEAIAQQ
+438 
-446 IIDADRP
+446 
-453 AEPEQP
+453 